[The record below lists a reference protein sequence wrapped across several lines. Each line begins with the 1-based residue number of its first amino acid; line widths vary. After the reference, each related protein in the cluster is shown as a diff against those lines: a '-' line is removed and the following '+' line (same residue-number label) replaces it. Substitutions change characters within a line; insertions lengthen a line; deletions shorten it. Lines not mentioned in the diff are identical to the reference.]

1 MVRNASSSSL
11 FVTAAINTSM
21 TSPSFSLDPTAMAF
35 RPFSAIQQLCRYG
48 MVLKC
53 LALVIQNDVLK
64 TIHRIKQG
72 DLIKALETVSKVIG
86 DARKLYNCL

>member
-1 MVRNASSSSL
+1 MVRNASS
-11 FVTAAINTSM
+11 
-21 TSPSFSLDPTAMAF
+21 SFSLDPTAMAF

-48 MVLKC
+48 MVMKG

-64 TIHRIKQG
+64 TIHLFNQG
-72 DLIKALETVSKVIG
+72 DLITALETISKVVS